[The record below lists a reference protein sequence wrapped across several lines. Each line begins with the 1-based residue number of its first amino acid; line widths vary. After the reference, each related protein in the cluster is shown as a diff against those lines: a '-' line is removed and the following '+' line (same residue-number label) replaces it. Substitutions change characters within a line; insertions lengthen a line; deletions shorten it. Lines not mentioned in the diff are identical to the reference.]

1 MDPAEP
7 QYANPPTGP
16 GWAPPA
22 GPAGTARRTR
32 AGIVVLAA
40 VLTELVLIGAGA
52 NQSVSERI
60 VRDMPGKGLSAELIK
75 GSWLTYTW
83 RWNPSDGRIWWSHA
97 MLIVTLA
104 VVSGLLVWCIARGP
118 VSFARAFFGTWMA
131 VIVATLLGAFV
142 RGLLDPFSKDALPGG
157 NAVTRAIFGP
167 AGPNSEVVFG
177 SFVLG
182 LVVGLV
188 AGLLAVTTARSAGA
202 AAVPYEPAAF
212 ADYGPPPAAAP
223 GGALPPW
230 QDQHYGPPAR
240 PVTPPPAAAHR
251 AGEGAA
257 GEDARTTQLPSFQK
271 DAEQQPT
278 TQLPPPEAPPSAR
291 ADAPDHATTRFPRPP
306 DDEGLGH
313 VED

>member
-7 QYANPPTGP
+7 HYANPPAGSP
-16 GWAPPA
+16 WGAPP
-22 GPAGTARRTR
+22 PAAAAAARRAR

-60 VRDMPGKGLSAELIK
+60 VRNQTGHDLSAQLFED
-75 GSWLTYTW
+75 SWLTYTW
-83 RWNPSDGRIWWSHA
+83 RWDPTEGRIWWSHA

-104 VVSGLLVWCIARGP
+104 VVSGLLVWCVARGA
-118 VSFARAFFGTWMA
+118 VSFVRTLFGTWMA
-131 VIVATLLGAFV
+131 VIVASLLGAFV
-142 RGLLDPFSKDALPGG
+142 RGLLDPFSKGALPGS

-188 AGLLAVTTARSAGA
+188 AAVLAVTTARSAGVAPA
-202 AAVPYEPAAF
+202 AYEPAAF
-212 ADYGPPPAAAP
+212 ADYGPPAAAVAS
-223 GGALPPW
+223 GALPPW

-240 PVTPPPAAAHR
+240 PMTPPFAHQPDQEPA
-251 AGEGAA
+251 EPGADQQA
-257 GEDARTTQLPSFQK
+257 TTQLPSL
-271 DAEQQPT
+271 ESEGQQ
-278 TQLPPPEAPPSAR
+278 
-291 ADAPDHATTRFPRPP
+291 ATTRFPRPP
-306 DDEGLGH
+306 DDETLGH